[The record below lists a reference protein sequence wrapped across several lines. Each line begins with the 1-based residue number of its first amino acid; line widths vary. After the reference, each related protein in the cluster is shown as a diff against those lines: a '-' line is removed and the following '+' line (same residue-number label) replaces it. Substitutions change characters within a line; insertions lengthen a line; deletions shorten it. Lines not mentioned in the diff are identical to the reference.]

1 MLLKLIRKEVIRENV
16 YGELTTDGQK
26 ICDTLENKPYLI
38 PELMYRV
45 QVTQSPKFRRPLPEI
60 CSVPGRSGI
69 RMHVGNTAKDSTGCV
84 LVGVRCNSGL
94 RDSSKTEKLVTDM
107 LNQIQQSREE
117 IRIEVTHFEPTYEG
131 YPY

>member
-84 LVGVRCNSGL
+84 LVGVRCSNGL